1 MSTIRFWYTRPVRTM
16 MPVDSML
23 SIILVAVPAF
33 NRVEPLN
40 TSGPVGASLQAE
52 LGVASCCGCCA
63 QTASE
68 YLPKDSASNAA
79 NQEYVSESRSRKALV
94 STALW

>member
-1 MSTIRFWYTRPVRTM
+1 MIMIRMYICICNAITEKTV
-16 MPVDSML
+16 
-23 SIILVAVPAF
+23 IEAV
-33 NRVEPLN
+33 NN
-40 TSGPVGASLQAE
+40 GASTLGDLQTE

>member
-1 MSTIRFWYTRPVRTM
+1 MIRMYICICNAITEKTV
-16 MPVDSML
+16 
-23 SIILVAVPAF
+23 IEAV
-33 NRVEPLN
+33 NN
-40 TSGPVGASLQAE
+40 GASTLGDLQTE

>member
-1 MSTIRFWYTRPVRTM
+1 MIRMYICICNAITEKTV
-16 MPVDSML
+16 
-23 SIILVAVPAF
+23 IEAV
-33 NRVEPLN
+33 NN
-40 TSGPVGASLQAE
+40 GASTLGDLQTE

-79 NQEYVSESRSRKALV
+79 NQEYVSESRSRKALA

>member
-1 MSTIRFWYTRPVRTM
+1 MIMIRMYICICNAITEKTV
-16 MPVDSML
+16 
-23 SIILVAVPAF
+23 IEAV
-33 NRVEPLN
+33 NN
-40 TSGPVGASLQAE
+40 GASTLGDLQTE

-79 NQEYVSESRSRKALV
+79 NQEYVNESRSRKALV

>member
-1 MSTIRFWYTRPVRTM
+1 MIRMYICICNAITEKTV
-16 MPVDSML
+16 
-23 SIILVAVPAF
+23 IEAV
-33 NRVEPLN
+33 NN
-40 TSGPVGASLQAE
+40 GASTLGDLQAE

>member
-1 MSTIRFWYTRPVRTM
+1 MYICICNAITEKTVIE
-16 MPVDSML
+16 
-23 SIILVAVPAF
+23 AV
-33 NRVEPLN
+33 NN
-40 TSGPVGASLQAE
+40 GASTLGDLQTE

>member
-1 MSTIRFWYTRPVRTM
+1 MIRMYICICNAITEKTV
-16 MPVDSML
+16 
-23 SIILVAVPAF
+23 IEAV
-33 NRVEPLN
+33 NN
-40 TSGPVGASLQAE
+40 GASTLGDLQTE

-79 NQEYVSESRSRKALV
+79 NQEYVNESRSRKALV

>member
-1 MSTIRFWYTRPVRTM
+1 MIMIRMYICICNAITEKTV
-16 MPVDSML
+16 
-23 SIILVAVPAF
+23 IEAV
-33 NRVEPLN
+33 NN
-40 TSGPVGASLQAE
+40 GASTLGDLQAE

>member
-1 MSTIRFWYTRPVRTM
+1 M
-16 MPVDSML
+16 
-23 SIILVAVPAF
+23 ILMYICICNAITEKTVIEAV
-33 NRVEPLN
+33 NN
-40 TSGPVGASLQAE
+40 GASTLGDLQAE

>member
-1 MSTIRFWYTRPVRTM
+1 M
-16 MPVDSML
+16 
-23 SIILVAVPAF
+23 ILMYICICNAITEKTVIEAV
-33 NRVEPLN
+33 NN
-40 TSGPVGASLQAE
+40 GASTLGDLQTE

-79 NQEYVSESRSRKALV
+79 KQEYVSESRSRKALV

>member
-1 MSTIRFWYTRPVRTM
+1 MIMIRMYICICNAITEKTV
-16 MPVDSML
+16 
-23 SIILVAVPAF
+23 IEAV
-33 NRVEPLN
+33 NN
-40 TSGPVGASLQAE
+40 GASTLGDLQTE

-68 YLPKDSASNAA
+68 YLPKDSASNTA

>member
-1 MSTIRFWYTRPVRTM
+1 MICMYICICNAITEKTVIE
-16 MPVDSML
+16 
-23 SIILVAVPAF
+23 AV
-33 NRVEPLN
+33 NN
-40 TSGPVGASLQAE
+40 GASTLGDLQTE

>member
-1 MSTIRFWYTRPVRTM
+1 MIRMYICICNAITEKTV
-16 MPVDSML
+16 
-23 SIILVAVPAF
+23 IEAV
-33 NRVEPLN
+33 NN
-40 TSGPVGASLQAE
+40 GASTLGDLQAE

-68 YLPKDSASNAA
+68 YLPQDSASNAA
-79 NQEYVSESRSRKALV
+79 AQEYVSEPRSRKAIV

>member
-1 MSTIRFWYTRPVRTM
+1 M
-16 MPVDSML
+16 
-23 SIILVAVPAF
+23 ILMYICICNAITEKTVIEAV
-33 NRVEPLN
+33 NN
-40 TSGPVGASLQAE
+40 GASTLGDLQTE